1 MPPIT
6 ISAPTRKERT
16 KQHAVREIQNSAAAL
31 HTSPSLGMR
40 QQGVH
45 HFPALL
51 SELLRLAGVEHIL
64 VARRSFMQPPGPCP
78 STVGVVLLSAP
89 RRLSRKPGGSCAS
102 RHPAS
107 GPFPRTPGPNP
118 FA

>member
-64 VARRSFMQPPGPCP
+64 VAGGPSCSRRGPVPRRSASFSFQ
-78 STVGVVLLSAP
+78 
-89 RRLSRKPGGSCAS
+89 RRAV
-102 RHPAS
+102 
-107 GPFPRTPGPNP
+107 
-118 FA
+118 